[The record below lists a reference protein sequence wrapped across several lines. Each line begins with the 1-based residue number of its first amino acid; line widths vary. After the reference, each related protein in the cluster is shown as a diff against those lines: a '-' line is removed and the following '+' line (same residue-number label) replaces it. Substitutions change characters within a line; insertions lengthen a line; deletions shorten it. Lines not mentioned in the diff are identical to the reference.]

1 MLQGHG
7 AGAGQRTRS
16 VMSAGHV
23 GFHMV
28 SPDRH
33 YGKFLACD
41 PNESGSRRISTE
53 PRRTEASCR
62 VEAEIRTGEERDMD
76 RRWVRLVSGVWG
88 AVPVCGSVGLAVPCV
103 QTLGASYT
111 QFIMWCSLSLL
122 FRPTH
127 SLLQDTL
134 LPLDPTSSSP
144 PLRRFGWVRRA
155 PYRFKSVDFRN

>member
-7 AGAGQRTRS
+7 PGAGQRTRS

-53 PRRTEASCR
+53 PRRTAASCR

-76 RRWVRLVSGVWG
+76 RRWVTLVSGVWG

-111 QFIMWCSLSLL
+111 QFIMWCWISVPFVL
-122 FRPTH
+122 P
-127 SLLQDTL
+127 DTL
-134 LPLDPTSSSP
+134 PSAGHTSPSGPDPFISP
-144 PLRRFGWVRRA
+144 TTQIWLG
-155 PYRFKSVDFRN
+155 STHT

>member
-1 MLQGHG
+1 MWASTWSHPVVTTGSFWPMIQ
-7 AGAGQRTRS
+7 T
-16 VMSAGHV
+16 
-23 GFHMV
+23 
-28 SPDRH
+28 
-33 YGKFLACD
+33 K
-41 PNESGSRRISTE
+41 SGSRRISTQ
-53 PRRTEASCR
+53 PRRTAARCR

-76 RRWVRLVSGVWG
+76 RRWVRLVSGGWG
-88 AVPVCGSVGLAVPCV
+88 AGPVCGSVGSAVPCV
-103 QTLGASYT
+103 QTFGASST